1 MSIFSSMLAIQEELT
16 AITKDQRNG
25 QQGWKFRGVDDVM
38 NTLHPILVKHKVFA
52 CPKVL
57 DIQRSSTVSKKEIT
71 YNGRTEKKDSVLN
84 YATATVEYKFY
95 DESGES
101 ISVTVVG
108 EGMDS
113 GDKATSKALS
123 IAYKYAMFQTFCIPT
138 EDDPDKDVYEA
149 AVPTND
155 YSVQKIDVAVWLAE
169 KQLNEQQRKMLEELD
184 RHFDIGVYNKIKD
197 KVNALPKKE

>member
-1 MSIFSSMLAIQEELT
+1 MSIFNSMLAIQEELT

-57 DIQRSSTVSKKEIT
+57 DIQRTSTTTSK
-71 YNGRTEKKDSVLN
+71 GSCLN
-84 YATATVEYKFY
+84 YATATVEYNFY

-155 YSVQKIDVAVWLAE
+155 DIALKKMDIPLWLAE

>member
-1 MSIFSSMLAIQEELT
+1 MSIYNSMLAIQEELT

-57 DIQRSSTVSKKEIT
+57 DIQRTSTTTSK
-71 YNGRTEKKDSVLN
+71 GSCLN
-84 YATATVEYKFY
+84 YATATVEYNFY

-169 KQLNEQQRKMLEELD
+169 KQLNEKQRTMIEELD

>member
-1 MSIFSSMLAIQEELT
+1 MSIYNSMLAIQEELT

-57 DIQRSSTVSKKEIT
+57 DIQRTSATTSKS
-71 YNGRTEKKDSVLN
+71 GCLN
-84 YATATVEYKFY
+84 YATATVEYNFY
-95 DESGES
+95 DESGET

-108 EGMDS
+108 EGMDG

-197 KVNALPKKE
+197 KVNALPNKE

>member
-1 MSIFSSMLAIQEELT
+1 MSIYNSMLAIQEELT

-57 DIQRSSTVSKKEIT
+57 DIQRTSTTTSK
-71 YNGRTEKKDSVLN
+71 GSCLN
-84 YATATVEYKFY
+84 YATATVEYNFY

-101 ISVTVVG
+101 MSVTVVG

-184 RHFDIGVYNKIKD
+184 RNFNIVTYNKIKD

>member
-1 MSIFSSMLAIQEELT
+1 MSIYNAMLLIQEELT

-57 DIQRSSTVSKKEIT
+57 DIQRTSTTTSK
-71 YNGRTEKKDSVLN
+71 GSCLN

-95 DESGES
+95 DESGDS

-149 AVPTND
+149 ATVPTQALSQD
-155 YSVQKIDVAVWLAE
+155 DVAMCKMDIGLWLDGKVMNDE
-169 KQLNEQQRKMLEELD
+169 QRKYLEKLESN
-184 RHFDIGVYNKIKD
+184 FDIKKYNLVKD
-197 KVNALPKKE
+197 KYNALPNKQGV

>member
-1 MSIFSSMLAIQEELT
+1 MSIYSSMLSIQEELT

-57 DIQRSSTVSKKEIT
+57 DIQRTSTTTSK
-71 YNGRTEKKDSVLN
+71 GSCLN
-84 YATATVEYKFY
+84 YATATIEYNFY

-155 YSVQKIDVAVWLAE
+155 DIALKKMDISLWLAE

-184 RHFDIGVYNKIKD
+184 RNFNVATYNKIKD

>member
-1 MSIFSSMLAIQEELT
+1 MSIYNSMLAIQEELT

-57 DIQRSSTVSKKEIT
+57 DIQRTSTTTSK
-71 YNGRTEKKDSVLN
+71 GSCLN
-84 YATATVEYKFY
+84 YATATIEYNFY

-155 YSVQKIDVAVWLAE
+155 DIALKKMDISLWLAE

-184 RHFDIGVYNKIKD
+184 RRFDIGVYNKIKD

>member
-1 MSIFSSMLAIQEELT
+1 MSIYNSMLAIQEELT

-57 DIQRSSTVSKKEIT
+57 DIQRTSTTTSK
-71 YNGRTEKKDSVLN
+71 GSCLN
-84 YATATVEYKFY
+84 YATATVEYNFY

-169 KQLNEQQRKMLEELD
+169 KQLNEQQRKVLEELD
-184 RHFDIGVYNKIKD
+184 RHFDIAVYNKIKD

>member
-1 MSIFSSMLAIQEELT
+1 MSIYNSMLAIQEELT

-57 DIQRSSTVSKKEIT
+57 DIQRTSTTTSK
-71 YNGRTEKKDSVLN
+71 GSCLN
-84 YATATVEYKFY
+84 YATATVEYNFY
-95 DESGES
+95 NESGES

-184 RHFDIGVYNKIKD
+184 RNFNIVTYNKIKD

>member
-1 MSIFSSMLAIQEELT
+1 MSIYNSMLAIQEELT
-16 AITKDQRNG
+16 AITKDQKNG

-38 NTLHPILVKHKVFA
+38 NTLHPILVKNKVFA

-57 DIQRSSTVSKKEIT
+57 NIQRTSTTTTKGSC
-71 YNGRTEKKDSVLN
+71 LN
-84 YATATVEYKFY
+84 YATATVEYNFY

-149 AVPTND
+149 VVPNN
-155 YSVQKIDVAVWLAE
+155 DVALCRMDIELWLNTKQLTTEQRVWLESLE
-169 KQLNEQQRKMLEELD
+169 KN
-184 RHFDIGVYNKIKD
+184 FDLMQYNKIKN
-197 KVNALPKKE
+197 KIESLPNKQEV

>member
-1 MSIFSSMLAIQEELT
+1 MSIYNSMLAIQEELT
-16 AITKDQRNG
+16 AITKDQSNG

-57 DIQRSSTVSKKEIT
+57 DIQRTSATTGK
-71 YNGRTEKKDSVLN
+71 GGCLN
-84 YATATVEYKFY
+84 YATATVEYNFY

-108 EGMDS
+108 EGLDG

-184 RHFDIGVYNKIKD
+184 RNFNIVTYNKIKD

>member
-1 MSIFSSMLAIQEELT
+1 M
-16 AITKDQRNG
+16 
-25 QQGWKFRGVDDVM
+25 
-38 NTLHPILVKHKVFA
+38 
-52 CPKVL
+52 L
-57 DIQRSSTVSKKEIT
+57 DIQRTSTTTSK
-71 YNGRTEKKDSVLN
+71 GSCLN
-84 YATATVEYKFY
+84 YATATIEYNFY

-155 YSVQKIDVAVWLAE
+155 DIALKKMDISLWLAE

-184 RHFDIGVYNKIKD
+184 RNFNIVTYNKIKD

>member
-1 MSIFSSMLAIQEELT
+1 MSIYNSMLAIQEELT

-57 DIQRSSTVSKKEIT
+57 DIQRTSTTTSK
-71 YNGRTEKKDSVLN
+71 GSCLN
-84 YATATVEYKFY
+84 YATATVEYNFY

-169 KQLNEQQRKMLEELD
+169 KQLNEKQRTMLEELD

>member
-57 DIQRSSTVSKKEIT
+57 DIQRTSATTSK
-71 YNGRTEKKDSVLN
+71 GGCLN
-84 YATATVEYKFY
+84 YATATVEYNFY

-149 AVPTND
+149 TVPTND
-155 YSVQKIDVAVWLAE
+155 DIALKKMDISLWLAE

-184 RHFDIGVYNKIKD
+184 RHFDIVTYNKIKD

>member
-1 MSIFSSMLAIQEELT
+1 MSIYNSMLAVQEELT
-16 AITKDQRNG
+16 AITKDSQNS
-25 QQGWKFRGVDDVM
+25 QQGWKFRGVDSVM
-38 NTLHPILVKHKVFA
+38 NTLHPILVKHKIFVT
-52 CPKVL
+52 PKVL
-57 DIQRSSTVSKKEIT
+57 DIQRSSTVSKKETT

-84 YATATVEYKFY
+84 YATATVEYNFY

-123 IAYKYAMFQTFCIPT
+123 VAYKYAMFQTFCIPT

-184 RHFDIGVYNKIKD
+184 RNFNIVTYNKIKD